1 MLGGWRG
8 IDGYGGEEGKDLV
21 GSLDGLK
28 VGFSND
34 WKAYEGEKKTMCDG
48 QPLTTFLTLTL
59 ILTLTLTLT
68 LTLPL
73 SLTLPLPLSLTRW
86 DEHISAREVANGAPI
101 PVPSRLTD
109 ALALSPRS
117 PAAGSKPRPTAGD
130 SLSPRGG
137 PFHLKETERL
147 CTTSSLV
154 HPWKDHRDVE
164 RIMASPAPHPR
175 ATSLHHVVGLTEA
188 ERQAAAVRRQAK
200 HAEEIEA
207 KLASRQAS

>member
-1 MLGGWRG
+1 M
-8 IDGYGGEEGKDLV
+8 
-21 GSLDGLK
+21 
-28 VGFSND
+28 
-34 WKAYEGEKKTMCDG
+34 
-48 QPLTTFLTLTL
+48 
-59 ILTLTLTLT
+59 
-68 LTLPL
+68 
-73 SLTLPLPLSLTRW
+73 
-86 DEHISAREVANGAPI
+86 
-101 PVPSRLTD
+101 PSRLTD

-117 PAAGSKPRPTAGD
+117 PPALALSPRPPAAGAKPRPTAGD

-164 RIMASPAPHPR
+164 RIMASAAPHER
-175 ATSLHHVVGLTEA
+175 ATSLHHVVGFTEA
-188 ERQAAAVRRQAK
+188 ERQAAAARRQAK